1 MRKAKGDSGN
11 RQQHLP
17 PAILSVDRRSLL
29 KASVLGIGAIV
40 VQRLSA
46 AMGDSAA
53 PPQSIVET
61 TAGKVRG
68 RIVYGVHIFKGVPY
82 GASTA
87 GKNRFMPP
95 VKPDP
100 WAGVRDAL
108 EYGHSAP
115 QTIPGAP
122 GILAGADFLTSGSNP
137 AGIGEGEDCLVLNI
151 WTPSVKDNHKRPVMV
166 WCHGGAFISGSG
178 SAPLVDGTN
187 LARRDDVV
195 VVTINH
201 RLGLLGYT
209 YLGHASDAF
218 KASGNVG
225 MLDIVAALAWVRDNI
240 ANFGG
245 DPGRV
250 LVFGQ
255 SGGGQK
261 VSTILAMP
269 PAKGLFHRAIIESG
283 PGVKMNSLDYATK
296 VGDMVL
302 AEAGIKP
309 TRITDIQSL
318 PLDRIMAAQGA
329 VNRKLGGFIPGMIAG
344 FSPVVDGISLLQNP
358 FDPVA
363 PEISADVPVLIG
375 FNRTELTL
383 FAGSDPAA
391 FTVDEAGL
399 HQRIQSL
406 LGDRAE
412 AAIQAFRSDYPNENS
427 TGLYFL
433 IASAYPTVAFTVKIA
448 ERRAALGKAPTFVYE
463 FTWETPILKGRL
475 RSPHTIEIPFVFDNV
490 SDPLVQRLTG
500 SAPDIFPLAERV
512 SGAWAAFAATGS
524 PNSKGFPHWSAYSAA
539 DRNVMII
546 NSTSEVVKDPARQS
560 REVIENILFPA

>member
-1 MRKAKGDSGN
+1 MRKANGDSGN
-11 RQQHLP
+11 RQHVP

-29 KASVLGIGAIV
+29 KASVLGIGATV
-40 VQRLSA
+40 MQKLSTA
-46 AMGDSAA
+46 LGDSTA
-53 PPQSIVET
+53 PSQSLVET

-68 RIVYGVHIFKGVPY
+68 RIVKGVHIFKGIPY

-95 VKPDP
+95 VKPEP
-100 WAGVRDAL
+100 WSGVRDAL
-108 EYGHSAP
+108 RYGPSAP

-122 GILAGADFLTSGSNP
+122 SGLSAMEFLASADTPRGIEEN
-137 AGIGEGEDCLVLNI
+137 EDCLVLNI
-151 WTPSVKDNHKRPVMV
+151 WSPGVKDHRKRPVMF

-178 SAPLVDGTN
+178 SAPLYDGAN
-187 LARRDDVV
+187 LAGRGDVV

-209 YLGHASDAF
+209 YLGHASDLF

-250 LVFGQ
+250 LIFGE

-261 VSTILAMP
+261 VSTLLAMP
-269 PAKGLFHRAIIESG
+269 PAKRLFNRAVIESG

-302 AEAGIKP
+302 AELGIKP
-309 TRITDIQSL
+309 DSIMDIHSL
-318 PLDRIMAAQGA
+318 PLERIMAAQGA

-344 FSPVVDGISLLQNP
+344 FSPVVDGVSLPQNP

-363 PEISADVPVLIG
+363 PEVSADVPILIG

-383 FAGSDPAA
+383 FAAGDPAA
-391 FTVDEAGL
+391 FTLDEASL

-406 LGDRAE
+406 LGDHAE
-412 AAIQAFRSDYPNENS
+412 AAIQAFRSDYPNEDS

-433 IASAYPTVAFTVKIA
+433 IASAYPTVAFTAKIA
-448 ERRAALGKAPTFVYE
+448 ERRAALSRAPTFVYE
-463 FTWETPILKGRL
+463 FTWETPILKGKL
-475 RSPHTIEIPFVFDNV
+475 RSPHTIEMPFVFDNV
-490 SDPLVQRLTG
+490 SDPLVQQLTG

-524 PNSKGFPHWSAYSAA
+524 PNSKGFPRWPAYSAA
-539 DRNVMII
+539 DRNVMMI

>member
-1 MRKAKGDSGN
+1 VKNAKRLN
-11 RQQHLP
+11 FP
-17 PAILSVDRRSLL
+17 IDRRTLL
-29 KASVLGIGAIV
+29 KGSILGGTAAIV
-40 VQRLSA
+40 HRLFA
-46 AMGDSAA
+46 ETPRNVALADAGRV
-53 PPQSIVET
+53 IET
-61 TAGKVRG
+61 TSGKVRG
-68 RIVYGVHIFKGVPY
+68 TTANGIHIFKGIPY
-82 GASTA
+82 GASTT

-95 VKPDP
+95 AQPDP

-122 GILAGADFLTSGSNP
+122 GILAGADFMVSTSNP
-137 AGIGEGEDCLVLNI
+137 TGIGESEDCLVLNV
-151 WTPSVKDNHKRPVMV
+151 WTPSAKDNHKRPVMV
-166 WCHGGAFISGSG
+166 WCHGGAFTSGSG
-178 SAPLVDGTN
+178 SAPLYNGAN
-187 LARRDDVV
+187 LARHGDVV

-209 YLGHASDAF
+209 YLGHASDEF

-225 MLDIVAALAWVRDNI
+225 MLDIVAALAWVRENI

-250 LVFGQ
+250 LVFGE

-261 VSTILAMP
+261 VSTVLAMP
-269 PAKGLFHRAIIESG
+269 PAKGLFHRAVIESG

-302 AEAGIKP
+302 AELGIKP
-309 TRITDIQSL
+309 DSIMDIQSL
-318 PLDRIMAAQGA
+318 PLERIMAAQGA

-344 FSPVVDGISLLQNP
+344 FSPVVDGVSLLQNP

-363 PEISADVPVLIG
+363 PEVSADVPVLIG

-383 FAGSDPAA
+383 FAAGDPSA
-391 FTVDEAGL
+391 FTLDEAGL
-399 HQRIQSL
+399 HQRIQSF
-406 LGDRAE
+406 LGDSAE

-433 IASAYPTVAFTVKIA
+433 IASAYPTVAFTSKIA

-463 FTWETPILKGRL
+463 FTWETPILKGKL
-475 RSPHTIEIPFVFDNV
+475 RSPHTIEMPFVFDNV
-490 SDPLVQRLTG
+490 SDPLVQKLTG
-500 SAPDIFPLAERV
+500 SAPDVFPLAERV

-524 PNSKGFPHWSAYSAA
+524 PNSKGFPRWPAYSAA
-539 DRNVMII
+539 DRNVMMI

>member
-1 MRKAKGDSGN
+1 MKA
-11 RQQHLP
+11 
-17 PAILSVDRRSLL
+17 SLL
-29 KASVLGIGAIV
+29 GGGAAIMHKLFAGSALNAAFAAGASPANSQPV
-40 VQRLSA
+40 
-46 AMGDSAA
+46 
-53 PPQSIVET
+53 VET
-61 TAGKVRG
+61 TTGKIRG
-68 RIVYGVHIFKGVPY
+68 ATNKGVIVFKGIPY

-87 GKNRFMPP
+87 GKNRFMLP

-122 GILAGADFLTSGSNP
+122 GILAGTDFLASGSNP
-137 AGIGEGEDCLVLNI
+137 AGIGEGEDCLVLNV
-151 WTPSVKDNHKRPVMV
+151 WTPSVKGNHKRPLMV
-166 WCHGGAFISGSG
+166 WCHGGAFTSGSG
-178 SAPLVDGTN
+178 SAPLVDGSN
-187 LARRDDVV
+187 LARRGDVV
-195 VVTINH
+195 VITINH

-250 LVFGQ
+250 LVFGE

-261 VSTILAMP
+261 VSTLLAMP
-269 PAKGLFHRAIIESG
+269 PAKGLFHRAVIESG

-302 AEAGIKP
+302 AELGIKP
-309 TRITDIQSL
+309 DSIMDIQSL
-318 PLDRIMAAQGA
+318 PLERIMAAQGA

-344 FSPVVDGISLLQNP
+344 FSPVVDGVSLPQNP

-363 PEISADVPVLIG
+363 PEVSADVPVLIG

-383 FAGSDPAA
+383 FAAGDPTA
-391 FTVDEAGL
+391 FTLDEAGL

-406 LGDRAE
+406 LSDHAE

-433 IASAYPTVAFTVKIA
+433 IASAYPTVAFTAKIA

-463 FTWETPILKGRL
+463 FTWETPILNGKL
-475 RSPHTIEIPFVFDNV
+475 RSPHTIEMPFVFDNV
-490 SDPLVQRLTG
+490 SDPLVQKLTG

-524 PNSKGFPHWSAYSAA
+524 PNSKGFPRWPAYSAA
-539 DRNVMII
+539 DRNVMMI

>member
-1 MRKAKGDSGN
+1 MRKANGDSGN
-11 RQQHLP
+11 RQHVP

-29 KASVLGIGAIV
+29 KASVLGIGATV
-40 VQRLSA
+40 MQKLSTA
-46 AMGDSAA
+46 LGDSTA
-53 PPQSIVET
+53 PSQSLVET

-68 RIVYGVHIFKGVPY
+68 RIVKGVHIFKGIPY

-95 VKPDP
+95 VKPEP
-100 WAGVRDAL
+100 WSGVRDAL
-108 EYGHSAP
+108 RYGPSAP

-122 GILAGADFLTSGSNP
+122 SGLSAMEFLASADTPRGIEEN
-137 AGIGEGEDCLVLNI
+137 EDCLVLNI
-151 WTPSVKDNHKRPVMV
+151 WSPGVKDHRKRPVMF

-178 SAPLVDGTN
+178 SAPLYDGAN
-187 LARRDDVV
+187 LAGRGDVV

-209 YLGHASDAF
+209 YLGHASDLF

-250 LVFGQ
+250 LIFGE

-261 VSTILAMP
+261 VSTLLAMP
-269 PAKGLFHRAIIESG
+269 PAKRLFNRAVIESG

-302 AEAGIKP
+302 AELGIKP
-309 TRITDIQSL
+309 DSIMDIHSL
-318 PLDRIMAAQGA
+318 PLERIMAAQGA

-344 FSPVVDGISLLQNP
+344 FSPVVDGVSLPQNP

-363 PEISADVPVLIG
+363 PEVSADVPILIG

-383 FAGSDPAA
+383 FAAGDPAA
-391 FTVDEAGL
+391 FTLDEASL

-406 LGDRAE
+406 LGDHAE
-412 AAIQAFRSDYPNENS
+412 AAIQAFRSDYPNEDS

-433 IASAYPTVAFTVKIA
+433 IASAYPTVAFTAKIA
-448 ERRAALGKAPTFVYE
+448 ERHAALSRAPTFVYE
-463 FTWETPILKGRL
+463 FTWETPILKGKL
-475 RSPHTIEIPFVFDNV
+475 RSPHTIEMPFVFDNV
-490 SDPLVQRLTG
+490 SDPLVQQLTG

-524 PNSKGFPHWSAYSAA
+524 PNSKGFPRWPAYSAA
-539 DRNVMII
+539 DRNVMMI

>member
-1 MRKAKGDSGN
+1 MKNAK
-11 RQQHLP
+11 RLHFR
-17 PAILSVDRRSLL
+17 IDRRTLL
-29 KASVLGIGAIV
+29 KGSILGGAAAIV
-40 VQRLSA
+40 HRLFSETPRNVALA
-46 AMGDSAA
+46 AAG
-53 PPQSIVET
+53 QSGASQPVVET
-61 TAGKVRG
+61 TSGKVRG
-68 RIVYGVHIFKGVPY
+68 TIANGIRIFKGVPY

-95 VKPDP
+95 LKPAP
-100 WAGVRDAL
+100 WTGVRDAL
-108 EYGHSAP
+108 EYGNSAP

-122 GILAGADFLTSGSNP
+122 GILAGADFMASGSNP
-137 AGIGEGEDCLVLNI
+137 PGIGESEDCLVLNI
-151 WTPSVKDNHKRPVMV
+151 WTPSVNDNHKRPVMV
-166 WCHGGAFISGSG
+166 WCHGGAFTSGSG
-178 SAPLVDGTN
+178 SAPLFDGAN
-187 LARRDDVV
+187 LARHGEVV

-209 YLGHASDAF
+209 CLGHASDSF

-225 MLDIVAALAWVRDNI
+225 MLDIVAALSWVRDNI

-250 LVFGQ
+250 LIFGE

-261 VSTILAMP
+261 VSTLLAMP
-269 PAKGLFHRAIIESG
+269 SAKGLFHRAVIESG
-283 PGVKMNSLDYATK
+283 PGVKMNSLEYASK

-302 AEAGIKP
+302 AELGIKP
-309 TRITDIQSL
+309 DGIVDIQSL
-318 PLDRIMAAQGA
+318 PIERIMAAQGA
-329 VNRKLGGFIPGMIAG
+329 VNRRLGGFIPGMIAG

-383 FAGSDPAA
+383 FAMNDPAA
-391 FTVDEAGL
+391 FTLDEAGL
-399 HQRIQSL
+399 HKRVQSL
-406 LGDRAE
+406 LGDHAE
-412 AAIQAFRSDYPNENS
+412 AAIEAFRSDYPNENS

-463 FTWETPILKGRL
+463 FTWETPILKGKL
-475 RSPHTIEIPFVFDNV
+475 RSPHTIEMPFVFDNV
-490 SDPLVQRLTG
+490 RDPLVQKLTG

-512 SGAWAAFAATGS
+512 SGAWAAFAATGN
-524 PNSKGFPHWSAYSAA
+524 PNSKSVPHWPPYSAA
-539 DRNVMII
+539 DRNIMMI
-546 NSTSEVVKDPARQS
+546 NSTCEVVKDPARQS

>member
-1 MRKAKGDSGN
+1 MREVKDDSDN
-11 RQQHLP
+11 RQHVPTAVLH
-17 PAILSVDRRSLL
+17 VDRRSLL
-29 KASVLGIGAIV
+29 KASALGIGATFM
-40 VQRLSA
+40 QKLSA

-53 PPQSIVET
+53 PSQSIVET

-68 RIVYGVHIFKGVPY
+68 RIVNGVHIFKGLPY

-87 GKNRFMPP
+87 EKNRFMPP

-122 GILAGADFLTSGSNP
+122 GILAGADFLASGSNP

-151 WTPSVKDNHKRPVMV
+151 WTPSVRGNHKRPVMI

-187 LARRDDVV
+187 LARRGDVV

-218 KASGNVG
+218 EASGNVG
-225 MLDIVAALAWVRDNI
+225 MLDIVAALTWVRDNI

-302 AEAGIKP
+302 AELGIKQP
-309 TRITDIQSL
+309 TGIMDIQSL
-318 PLDRIMAAQGA
+318 ALERIMAAQGA

-344 FSPVVDGISLLQNP
+344 FSPVVDGVSLLQNP

-383 FAGSDPAA
+383 FTASDPSA
-391 FTVDEAGL
+391 FSLDEAGL
-399 HQRIQSL
+399 HRRIQSL

-433 IASAYPTVAFTVKIA
+433 IASAYPTAAFSVKIA
-448 ERRAALGKAPTFVYE
+448 ERRAVLGKAPTFVYE

-490 SDPLVQRLTG
+490 TDPLVQKLTG
-500 SAPDIFPLAERV
+500 SAPDIFPLAEGV
-512 SGAWAAFAATGS
+512 SGAWAAFAATGN
-524 PNSKGFPHWSAYSAA
+524 PKSKGFARWSAYSAA
-539 DRNVMII
+539 DRNVMMI

>member
-1 MRKAKGDSGN
+1 MKSSLLGGGAAMMHELFAGSTLNAALSAGALPGDS
-11 RQQHLP
+11 QP
-17 PAILSVDRRSLL
+17 
-29 KASVLGIGAIV
+29 
-40 VQRLSA
+40 
-46 AMGDSAA
+46 
-53 PPQSIVET
+53 IVET

-68 RIVYGVHIFKGVPY
+68 TANRGISAFKGIPY

-95 VKPDP
+95 MKPEP
-100 WAGVRDAL
+100 WTGVRDAL

-122 GILAGADFLTSGSNP
+122 GILAGADFMASTSNP

-151 WTPSVKDNHKRPVMV
+151 WTPGVKDNHKRPVMV
-166 WCHGGAFISGSG
+166 WCHGGAFTSGSG
-178 SAPLVDGTN
+178 SAPLYDGAN
-187 LARRDDVV
+187 LARRGDVV

-209 YLGHASDAF
+209 SLGHASDAF

-225 MLDIVAALAWVRDNI
+225 MLDIVAALTWVRDNI

-245 DPGRV
+245 DPGRA
-250 LVFGQ
+250 LIFGE

-261 VSTILAMP
+261 VSTLLAMP
-269 PAKGLFHRAIIESG
+269 SAKGLFQRAVIESG
-283 PGVKMNSLDYATK
+283 PGVKMNSLEYATK

-302 AEAGIKP
+302 AELGIKP
-309 TRITDIQSL
+309 DSIVDIQSL
-318 PLDRIMAAQGA
+318 PIERIMAAQGA

-344 FSPVVDGISLLQNP
+344 FSPVVDGVSLLQNP

-363 PEISADVPVLIG
+363 PEVSADVPVLIG

-383 FAGSDPAA
+383 FAAGDPVA
-391 FTVDEAGL
+391 FTLDETGL

-412 AAIQAFRSDYPNENS
+412 AVIQAFRRDYPNENF

-433 IASAYPTVAFTVKIA
+433 VASAYPTVAFTVKIA

-463 FTWETPILKGRL
+463 FTWETPILKGKL
-475 RSPHTIEIPFVFDNV
+475 RSPHTIEMPFVFDNV
-490 SDPLVQRLTG
+490 SDPLVQKLTG
-500 SAPDIFPLAERV
+500 NAPDVFPLAERV

-524 PNSKGFPHWSAYSAA
+524 PNSKGFPRWPAYSAA
-539 DRNVMII
+539 DRNVMMI
-546 NSTSEVVKDPARQS
+546 NSMSEVVKDPARES
-560 REVIENILFPA
+560 RDVIENILFLT